1 MEAGGLRLSGA
12 TVIDGLGPGIEDSIL
27 DIEGGRIVAVGP
39 RASAVVRPDLAEID
53 LTGRFLIP
61 GLIDAH
67 VHVALTPV
75 TFARASDPM
84 GTTDA
89 LLRSFL
95 RHGVTSVR
103 DPGTPNQGAFYN
115 ELRAGRP
122 TWPRFFSSGPVID
135 GPPGVHWSGT
145 RVVGTADDARREVKS
160 IADAGAELIKT
171 YFWLRPETFA
181 TVVEAAHDVGLPV
194 AYHPGSVLVSEAIR
208 IGVDQVEHLL
218 HAPELLPAGERAR
231 AASLPEADWD
241 SLQMFRLWRY
251 VDPASEAARALVDQM
266 AEAGTVLTPTLALS
280 AAVLRGPM
288 GKHADA
294 GRRSDMPAEVLRRWE
309 DTSHAGQYSPEDLA
323 VAVTILDRQLE
334 HVRLARD
341 AGVRLAAGTGGM
353 GHFLVPGASLL
364 DELELLVQAGLSPR
378 EALTAATKTAAE
390 LVGQGDEVGSLTVG
404 ARADLVVLDADP
416 LVDIANVRR
425 QSAVLKDGIV
435 VSGELSTP
443 EVLADRYTL
452 PAAEC

>member
-1 MEAGGLRLSGA
+1 MEPAGLRLSGA
-12 TVIDGLGPGIEDSIL
+12 TVIDGLGPAIEDAVV
-27 DIEGGRIVAVGP
+27 DMEGGHIVAIATRV
-39 RASAVVRPDLAEID
+39 AALSRPDLAEHD
-53 LTGRFLIP
+53 LTGRFLMP

-84 GTTDA
+84 RITDL
-89 LLRSFL
+89 LLRSFV

-103 DPGTPNQGAFYN
+103 DPGTPDQGAFYK
-115 ELRAGRP
+115 ELRTGRP
-122 TWPRFFSSGPVID
+122 EWPRFFSSGPVID

-145 RVVGTADDARREVKS
+145 RIVETADEARHGVKA
-160 IADAGAELIKT
+160 IADGGADLIKT

-181 TVVEAAHDVGLPV
+181 AVVEAAHDAGLPV
-194 AYHPGSVLVSEAIR
+194 AYHPGSVRVSEAIR
-208 IGVDQVEHLL
+208 IGVDQIEHML
-218 HAPELLPAGERAR
+218 HAPELLPAGDRDR
-231 AASLPEADWD
+231 AASLPGVDWD
-241 SLQMFRLWRY
+241 SLQMFRLWRH
-251 VDPASEAARALVDQM
+251 VDPASDAARALVDQM

-280 AAVLRGPM
+280 AAVLRGPT
-288 GKHADA
+288 GRHADG
-294 GRRSDMPAEVLRRWE
+294 GRGFDMPADVQRRWE
-309 DTSHAGQYSPEDLA
+309 DTSHPEQYGPEDLA
-323 VAVTILDRQLE
+323 EAETIVDRQLE
-334 HVRLARD
+334 HVRLARG

-364 DELELLVQAGLSPR
+364 DELELLVLAGLSPR
-378 EALTAATKTAAE
+378 EALTAATKNAAE
-390 LVGQGDEVGSLTVG
+390 LVGRGDEVGSLAVG

-416 LVDIANVRR
+416 SVDIANVRR

-443 EVLADRYTL
+443 EVLANRYTL